1 MSLPALRQQLAA
13 ILAPP
18 RAGDA
23 AAIPSGIEALDRA
36 LSDGGVPSGRLTEIQ
51 GARGSGRTTL
61 VRQMVLSA
69 VESRRWVAVIDGSRT
84 LAPREWARAGDS
96 RRLWV
101 IRPPGADK
109 SAWCA
114 DILLRSGAFS
124 LVVLDSPPAL
134 PRAVVIRL
142 TRLAK
147 EHDVALIVVGDTPVI
162 GSAVRL
168 RVKRIGKAAASDSR
182 PPHHDLTVSRPHALP
197 TSRPHDLPT
206 SRSRITICIDKGGT
220 QHAVEVS
227 CAFEMARRLR
237 AHPEV
242 PDRRGVATRNR
253 RGEKI
258 DSPHRRPTGAGPAV
272 PEHREPGTEKDRGT
286 LPYKRRFGEAYAK
299 RDEFILGNRGPERKA
314 QNTKRRASR
323 TKQRAG
329 RSA

>member
-1 MSLPALRQQLAA
+1 MSVVALRQQLAA
-13 ILAPP
+13 ILTPP
-18 RAGDA
+18 RIGDA
-23 AAIPSGIEALDRA
+23 AAIPTGIEALDRA
-36 LSDGGVPSGRLTEIQ
+36 LTDGGVPSGRLTEIQ

-61 VRQMVLSA
+61 VRQLVLAA
-69 VESRRWVAVIDGSRT
+69 VESRRWVAVIDGTRT
-84 LAPREWARAGDS
+84 LAPQEWAEAGES
-96 RRLWV
+96 GRLWV
-101 IRPPGADK
+101 IRPPGADR

-134 PRAVVIRL
+134 PRPVAVRL

-147 EHDVALIVVGDTPVI
+147 EHDVALIVVGDHPVI

-168 RVKRIGKAAASDSR
+168 RVKRARPGQLAIHASHV
-182 PPHHDLTVSRPHALP
+182 PNHE
-197 TSRPHDLPT
+197 
-206 SRSRITICIDKGGT
+206 SRITICIDKGGT

-242 PDRRGVATRNR
+242 PDRRGVAARNR

-272 PEHREPGTEKDRGT
+272 PDAPRDPGAEKDRGT

-299 RDEFILGNRGPERKA
+299 RDEFILGPKSQKSKARGQRK
-314 QNTKRRASR
+314 KRRVASR
-323 TKQRAG
+323 
-329 RSA
+329 